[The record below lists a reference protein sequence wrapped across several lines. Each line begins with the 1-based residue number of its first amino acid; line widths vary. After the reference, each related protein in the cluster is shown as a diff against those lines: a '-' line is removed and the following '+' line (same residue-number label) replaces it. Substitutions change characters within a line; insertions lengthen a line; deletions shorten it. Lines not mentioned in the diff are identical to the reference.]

1 MQGKKKQLVN
11 NRISTGTATKMRAFV
26 ITLSD
31 NPESFQQADA
41 LIDSSNHFGNEFTVE
56 KFIATTADN
65 VVETFLEEKIQW
77 NYPWTKEVL
86 DLATGLKKTPYETAD
101 PKKRMACFMSH
112 YRLWKKCVEDNEA
125 LIVLE
130 HDALFI
136 RKLDIDLQR
145 ETSYD
150 VVSLNDP
157 RGATRKAAVYHE
169 LIQINRYDK
178 HVVTVPWIDDYNT
191 PQGLPGNSAYYIT
204 PRGAEKLLSLVKEY
218 GAWPNDA
225 LMCRQLMPKMLGC
238 LKNYATTIQRK
249 FKSTTT
255 T

>member
-1 MQGKKKQLVN
+1 
-11 NRISTGTATKMRAFV
+11 MRAFV

-31 NPESFQQADA
+31 NPESFEQADV

-101 PKKRMACFMSH
+101 PKNRMACFMSH

-130 HDALFI
+130 HDAKFI

-145 ETSYD
+145 ATSYD

-157 RGATRKAAVYHE
+157 RGATRKAALYDE

-204 PRGAEKLLSLVKEY
+204 PRGAEKLIGLVKEY

-225 LMCRQLMPKMLGC
+225 IMCKQLMPKMLGC
-238 LKNYATTIQRK
+238 LKDYATTIQKR

>member
-1 MQGKKKQLVN
+1 
-11 NRISTGTATKMRAFV
+11 MRAFV
-26 ITLSD
+26 ITLSG
-31 NPESFQQADA
+31 NKESFEQADV
-41 LIDSSNHFGNEFTVE
+41 LVDSSNHFQNDFDVE
-56 KFIATTADN
+56 KFIATTPDN

-77 NYPWTKEVL
+77 NYPWTQEVI
-86 DLATGLKKTPYETAD
+86 DLQTGLRKTPYETAD

-112 YRLWKKCVEDNEA
+112 YRLWKKCVEDNED

-130 HDALFI
+130 HDAKFI

-157 RGATRKAAVYHE
+157 RGATRKAALYDE
-169 LIQINRYDK
+169 LIQKHRDDK
-178 HVVTVPWIDDYNT
+178 PVVTVPWIDDYNT

-225 LMCRQLMPKMLGC
+225 IMNKQLMPRMLGC
-238 LKNYATTIQRK
+238 LKNYVTVVQRTH
-249 FKSTTT
+249 KSSTSDV
-255 T
+255 

>member
-1 MQGKKKQLVN
+1 MQSKKKQLVN

-31 NPESFQQADA
+31 NPESFEQADV

-86 DLATGLKKTPYETAD
+86 DLATGLRKTPYETAD

-112 YRLWKKCVEDNEA
+112 YRLWKRCVEDNEA

-136 RKLDIDLQR
+136 RKLDIDLHR
-145 ETSYD
+145 DTSYD

-157 RGATRKAAVYHE
+157 KGATRKAALYDE

>member
-1 MQGKKKQLVN
+1 
-11 NRISTGTATKMRAFV
+11 MRAFV

>member
-1 MQGKKKQLVN
+1 
-11 NRISTGTATKMRAFV
+11 MRAFV

-31 NPESFQQADA
+31 NPESFEQADV

-86 DLATGLKKTPYETAD
+86 DLATGLRKTPYETAD

-112 YRLWKKCVEDNEA
+112 YRLWKRCVEDNEA

-136 RKLDIDLQR
+136 RKLDIDLHR
-145 ETSYD
+145 DTSYD

-157 RGATRKAAVYHE
+157 KGATRKAALYDE

>member
-1 MQGKKKQLVN
+1 
-11 NRISTGTATKMRAFV
+11 MRAFV

-31 NPESFQQADA
+31 NPESFEQADV
-41 LIDSSNHFGNEFTVE
+41 LIDSSNHFDNEFTVE

-86 DLATGLKKTPYETAD
+86 DLATGLRKTPYETAD

-130 HDALFI
+130 HDAKFI

-157 RGATRKAAVYHE
+157 RGATRKSAVYHE

-178 HVVTVPWIDDYNT
+178 NVVSVPWIDDYNT

-204 PRGAEKLLSLVKEY
+204 PRGAGKLMSLIEEY

-225 LMCRQLMPKMLGC
+225 IMCRQLMPKMLGC
-238 LKNYATTIQRK
+238 LKNYATTIQRR